1 MIWKI
6 SIKCCSANHNHAHLQ
21 YPLPKYSDV
30 SSEFQ
35 DPFDAAGYYHLAL
48 AAAMDLGTKRSQ
60 LKLCTRLATVYHN
73 FLMDRELS
81 LYFYQRARVLA
92 NELHVRRVNLTP
104 DQNFRT
110 TAQYKNTIS
119 GVTR

>member
-1 MIWKI
+1 MKYQAL
-6 SIKCCSANHNHAHLQ
+6 KCSEFT
-21 YPLPKYSDV
+21 
-30 SSEFQ
+30 SEFQ

-81 LYFYQRARVLA
+81 LHFYQRARVLA
-92 NELHVRRVNLTP
+92 NELHVRRVNLAP